1 MIVAAV
7 YDRRSCGPPR
17 NGWIGR
23 SPGTPQ
29 FHGSGANEAPRQRA
43 LLVAPDDCNAS
54 YASTPFDKAP
64 VS

>member
-1 MIVAAV
+1 MTAEFAVRAATGGSAASLG
-7 YDRRSCGPPR
+7 RRSPR
-17 NGWIGR
+17 GCV
-23 SPGTPQ
+23 T
-29 FHGSGANEAPRQRA
+29 NEAPRHRA